1 MRRAGAELVVISPNA
16 FQEHRKYALDLFG
29 EELPFLYVPDPRLEI
44 ARSYCLLRKE
54 EHDHGGFYCVA
65 FWLVN
70 QAGVIIH
77 RSLPWKATTRVEEYQ
92 RPFALIGS
100 EPGEWVATCGL
111 HSSDGS
117 RAAW

>member
-1 MRRAGAELVVISPNA
+1 MRRAGAELVVISPNT
-16 FQEHRKYALDLFG
+16 FQKHRKYALDLFG

-54 EHDHGGFYCVA
+54 EHNHGGFY
-65 FWLVN
+65 FRSLWIVN
-70 QAGVIIH
+70 RVGVIIH
-77 RSLPWKATTRVEEYQ
+77 KSLPWEATIQVEEYQ
-92 RPFALIGS
+92 RLFALIGS

-117 RAAW
+117 RAVS

>member
-1 MRRAGAELVVISPNA
+1 M
-16 FQEHRKYALDLFG
+16 DLFG

-77 RSLPWKATTRVEEYQ
+77 RSLPWNTIDADGHVEEFHA
-92 RPFALIGS
+92 RGS
-100 EPGEWVATCGL
+100 ISARVPGTASRYFLKSSSEERGL
-111 HSSDGS
+111 
-117 RAAW
+117 